1 MPKSRI
7 IIQSFLII
15 AALICT
21 SSASGQVRIAD
32 DDSSYVFRL
41 YKPNYFVFELY
52 DNDNEWYKFN
62 SIPDARFQVS
72 YAFGVTVK
80 NSRFL
85 FVTYSQK
92 SFWSLSKNSKPFREH
107 NFNPGAFVY
116 SDSLATK
123 VLQFLTRTIFFKY
136 ATELGIEHESNGI
149 DGLDSRG
156 WNRVYG
162 KLDFYKAFGS
172 FEFKAF
178 MKGWVPFKKSTVQ
191 FIDSNGIIQE
201 GPDRLTE
208 NIGYFETSLF
218 LKSPSFEAWVL
229 LRQKSIEAHI
239 KPFKFK
245 SFFPTLLLFWGK
257 GETLQHATE
266 NSVRFNVRLGF
277 SLPYN

>member
-7 IIQSFLII
+7 FIQSFLII

-21 SSASGQVRIAD
+21 SSASAQVRIAD

-41 YKPNYFVFELY
+41 YKPNYFVLEIHDKDKDLFEA
-52 DNDNEWYKFN
+52 F
-62 SIPDARFQVS
+62 PDARFQVS
-72 YAFGVTVK
+72 YAFGVIIF
-80 NSRFL
+80 NRRFL

-92 SFWSLSKNSKPFREH
+92 SFWSLSKESRPFREH

-116 SDSLATK
+116 SDTLTTK
-123 VLQFLTRTIFFKY
+123 ALKFLTQSIFFEY
-136 ATELGIEHESNGI
+136 ASEIGFEHESNGI

-156 WNRVYG
+156 WNRVYA
-162 KLDFYKAFGS
+162 KLDLYKAFGS
-172 FEFKAF
+172 WEFKAF

-191 FIDSNGIIQE
+191 FIDSNGMLQE

-218 LKSPSFEAWVL
+218 LKSTSFEAWVL

-239 KPFKFK
+239 KPFKLK